1 MLSMRMRI
9 TKEDNLEVSTGI
21 FYSHYDGDHFGEV
34 IWAKYASNSE
44 IRDRYYEGNGTKDEF
59 TVFAKTTYKF
69 NKQWSVYGDLQGR
82 FLTYKTSGL
91 TSDRVPLE
99 VNEKYNFL

>member
-1 MLSMRMRI
+1 M
-9 TKEDNLEVSTGI
+9 STGA

-44 IRDRYYEGNGTKDEF
+44 IRDRYYEGNGKKDEF
-59 TVFAKTTYKF
+59 TVFAKATYKI
-69 NKQWSVYGDLQGR
+69 NEQWSVYGDLQGR
-82 FLTYKTSGL
+82 FLTYKTTGL

-99 VNEKYNFL
+99 VNEKYNFFNPKSWLNL